1 VILREQEKREYAQL
15 NEYRRGVRRAPS
27 KSRCRRGREPPEEAA
42 GQAAAVVDHDRC
54 GEQASG
60 AGLIW
65 NHFKFLTQGLRLRQ
79 SID

>member
-1 VILREQEKREYAQL
+1 MNVSAASNAAAKLGR
-15 NEYRRGVRRAPS
+15 
-27 KSRCRRGREPPEEAA
+27 RRGRKASEEAA
-42 GQAAAVVDHDRC
+42 GQARAIVDHEGCDVPAC
-54 GEQASG
+54 K